1 MDATQTS
8 ALPPK
13 PGLLEATAILTLIS
27 GIVHLLA
34 FLTALFGFFV
44 AGFATFGLACFLLPL
59 TAIPLVIGIIEV
71 RTALDLLPHPI
82 RAQEPPKTLA
92 IVQVCLILFGNVIA
106 LVTGV
111 LALVAYSDT
120 AVQSYFAAS
129 REAAPRG

>member
-1 MDATQTS
+1 MEGAA

-34 FLTALFGFFV
+34 FGTAVVWFV
-44 AGFATFGLACFLLPL
+44 FAGLATFGLVCLLFPL
-59 TAIPLVIGIIEV
+59 AFVPLVIGIIEV
-71 RTALDLLPHPI
+71 RTALDLLPHPV
-82 RAQEPPKTLA
+82 RAREPAKTLA

-111 LALVAYSDT
+111 VALVAYSDT
-120 AVQSYFAAS
+120 AVQSYFAAA
-129 REAAPRG
+129 RAAAGRS